1 MEIEKRIEE
10 SRKKVLDDV
19 DAQLKKEKEAAL
31 IEARQKEVCILL
43 DKLLGFTSVR
53 VNLSS
58 EVVFRWLRV
67 MIRTK
72 KHSL

>member
-10 SRKKVLDDV
+10 SRKKVFDDV

-43 DKLLGFTSVR
+43 DKLLGLPSFG
-53 VNLSS
+53 
-58 EVVFRWLRV
+58 
-67 MIRTK
+67 
-72 KHSL
+72 